1 MENKYEDGASDNDD
15 DGEGDDGTMH
25 SIAVFCNQDGYLS
38 TDLWRWIMY
47 SDGDH
52 VDYYDD
58 DDDDDD
64 DFDHDVMIK
73 MM

>member
-1 MENKYEDGASDNDD
+1 
-15 DGEGDDGTMH
+15 
-25 SIAVFCNQDGYLS
+25 
-38 TDLWRWIMY
+38 MY

>member
-1 MENKYEDGASDNDD
+1 
-15 DGEGDDGTMH
+15 MH
-25 SIAVFCNQDGYLS
+25 SVAVFCNQDGYLS
-38 TDLWRWIMY
+38 TDLWRWIIY

-52 VDYYDD
+52 VDYDD

-64 DFDHDVMIK
+64 DFDHDAMIK